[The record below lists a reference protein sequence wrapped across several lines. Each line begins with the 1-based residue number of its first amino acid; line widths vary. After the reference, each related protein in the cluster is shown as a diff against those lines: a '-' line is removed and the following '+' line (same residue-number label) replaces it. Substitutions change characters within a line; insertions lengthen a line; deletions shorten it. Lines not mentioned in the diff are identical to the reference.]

1 MKFIKAMIKTVL
13 VGMVIL
19 GIIGVLG
26 DYDEV
31 DVGNHNLI
39 PVKDGKIVTSTD
51 STNNGYNRA
60 ILGVD
65 AATIGNG
72 YTTFTKIHNNDNST
86 LSVCDAGTWDMVT
99 GNVQDSNIF
108 AVGFEYYNNAK
119 TTINWSMPW
128 SIKAFQDGIQLQEEY
143 SINVELSE
151 RTTLVKSGSKIS
163 FLEGF
168 KLRSLNSPVLIEVK
182 ANLAFSKD
190 NIMQVE
196 YDLSKIKQYYQ
207 LNYSNI
213 NNSIQNKEQ
222 VETVNTSISNEKEA
236 LEYLKEYLN
245 MIGAYEPECID
256 FDGMVEQGYNF
267 HGYDDMGDHV
277 ATSFWYA
284 VSPDGRIYDGIACQY
299 IDEPEYGELD
309 TNESEYNDSSE
320 YILPDSNTRYYTM
333 DEIIQLPIDGL
344 RLARN
349 EIFARHGYSFKDE
362 ELKNYFSQWSWYE
375 PTDISSEEIENIL
388 NNYEKQNLQLIREI
402 ESQI

>member
-1 MKFIKAMIKTVL
+1 MKFIKGMIKTVV
-13 VGMVIL
+13 VGTFIL

-31 DVGNHNLI
+31 DESKENLI
-39 PVKDGKIVTSTD
+39 PVKNEKIVS
-51 STNNGYNRA
+51 SEEEENSGYNRA
-60 ILGVD
+60 VLGVD
-65 AATIGNG
+65 TAVERDG
-72 YTTFTKIHNNDNST
+72 YTKYTKIHNT
-86 LSVCDAGTWDMVT
+86 VGTMLSAEDAGILNTPN
-99 GNVQDSNIF
+99 GELLII
-108 AVGFEYYNNAK
+108 GFEYVNND
-119 TTINWSMPW
+119 TDSYMWETPW
-128 SIKAFQDGIQLQEEY
+128 NITAFQDGIQLNEDF
-143 SINVELSE
+143 SIDSDGATEVMPHS
-151 RTTLVKSGSKIS
+151 TLPFIK
-163 FLEGF
+163 GF
-168 KLRSLNSPVLIEVK
+168 YLRNATSPVIVEVK
-182 ANLAFSKD
+182 ESFSFSK
-190 NIMQVE
+190 NKIMQVE
-196 YDLSKIKQYYQ
+196 YDLSKIREYYQ
-207 LNYSNI
+207 LNSNT
-213 NNSIQNKEQ
+213 NNSIQYQDE
-222 VETVNTSISNEKEA
+222 VENLNTGISNEKEA

-267 HGYDDMGDHV
+267 HGYDDMGDHI

-333 DEIIQLPIDGL
+333 DEIVQLPIDGL

-388 NNYEKQNLQLIREI
+388 NDYEKQNLQLIREI